1 MVLLFGF
8 FSIFIWQGLNGWEVC
23 IRAHSA
29 QSFSFRK
36 HRLDSMRDLQRGRS
50 LSASI
55 NPTRREKLKVSKISV
70 SSPGPLGSQF
80 CRQDS
85 VDSLC
90 RRDDAHSSSSSSISG
105 HNYCTAGYFTT
116 NPRPIAY
123 KFKHFEYTS
132 NYIEQY
138 RYSTL
143 DFHCWMVVP
152 SSFLSSFERKGG
164 GGGSNLANILT
175 SSQKEK
181 NPQEIKTQISLT
193 PKNKGE
199 ERHYLLFQ
207 NNLIFFINLI
217 FILHCPKLQV
227 KKPVRL
233 KFWLPLCCY
242 VSFTFSSS
250 LLVDKVWQWWNFT
263 IFSRWCILRVLLV
276 QMGV

>member
-1 MVLLFGF
+1 MIWLIGF
-8 FSIFIWQGLNGWEVC
+8 FSILIWQELNGWEVC

-55 NPTRREKLKVSKISV
+55 NPTRREKVKVSKISV

-90 RRDDAHSSSSSSISG
+90 RRDDAHSSSSSISG
-105 HNYCTAGYFTT
+105 NNYSTPGYFTT

-138 RYSTL
+138 RYGTL
-143 DFHCWMVVP
+143 DFHCWMVV
-152 SSFLSSFERKGG
+152 LSSFVALFEKKKGG
-164 GGGSNLANILT
+164 GQTYLT
-175 SSQKEK
+175 SWQAAKKTPK
-181 NPQEIKTQISLT
+181 NQTKLKTKKTQI
-193 PKNKGE
+193 
-199 ERHYLLFQ
+199 
-207 NNLIFFINLI
+207 
-217 FILHCPKLQV
+217 
-227 KKPVRL
+227 
-233 KFWLPLCCY
+233 
-242 VSFTFSSS
+242 
-250 LLVDKVWQWWNFT
+250 
-263 IFSRWCILRVLLV
+263 
-276 QMGV
+276 

>member
-55 NPTRREKLKVSKISV
+55 NPARREKLKVSKISV
-70 SSPGPLGSQF
+70 SSAGPLGSQF

-164 GGGSNLANILT
+164 GGVKP
-175 SSQKEK
+175 SQHLDKQ
-181 NPQEIKTQISLT
+181 P
-193 PKNKGE
+193 
-199 ERHYLLFQ
+199 ER
-207 NNLIFFINLI
+207 
-217 FILHCPKLQV
+217 
-227 KKPVRL
+227 KKPTRN
-233 KFWLPLCCY
+233 KN
-242 VSFTFSSS
+242 TNFSYP
-250 LLVDKVWQWWNFT
+250 KK
-263 IFSRWCILRVLLV
+263 
-276 QMGV
+276 

>member
-1 MVLLFGF
+1 
-8 FSIFIWQGLNGWEVC
+8 
-23 IRAHSA
+23 
-29 QSFSFRK
+29 
-36 HRLDSMRDLQRGRS
+36 MRDLQRGRS

-55 NPTRREKLKVSKISV
+55 NPTRREKVKVSKISV

-105 HNYCTAGYFTT
+105 HNYCTPGYFTT

-143 DFHCWMVVP
+143 DFHCLMEVP
-152 SSFLSSFERKGG
+152 SSFLSSFVKKGRG
-164 GGGSNLANILT
+164 GANLANILT

-181 NPQEIKTQISLT
+181 INPQEIKTQISFT
-193 PKNKGE
+193 PKNEGE
-199 ERHYLLFQ
+199 ERHYLIFQ
-207 NNLIFFINLI
+207 NYLIFLSTWYF
-217 FILHCPKLQV
+217 FLHCPKLKV
-227 KKPVRL
+227 KKHVRL
-233 KFWLPLCCY
+233 KFDCPFFVTCRLLFLLLC
-242 VSFTFSSS
+242 
-250 LLVDKVWQWWNFT
+250 W
-263 IFSRWCILRVLLV
+263 
-276 QMGV
+276 